1 MEVKKSD
8 EVFPG
13 QLSIYDVIDET
24 IIITG
29 LNSPQEARELL
40 RSDIDY
46 LRTTQLNFKANYAKR
61 EIYFPDLH
69 KRLLYK
75 THSENIDGCRKM
87 VNCCNH
93 NLQNILKGMIEN
105 DRIA

>member
-1 MEVKKSD
+1 MEETKSD

-13 QLSIYDVIDET
+13 QLSIYDVIDEK

-29 LNSPQEARELL
+29 FNSDKEAKELL
-40 RSDIDY
+40 RNDINY
-46 LRTTQLNFKANYAKR
+46 LRTTQLNFNVDYARR

-75 THSENIDGCRKM
+75 TYSENVDGCRKK